1 MPIKDLTSD
10 SSSSFSLRRK
20 IFAKTSVATTTGG
33 GINPQKRWF
42 GGSNSR
48 DSSFITI
55 KNTNT
60 SIGGQSFNQPI
71 ISYHSVNPN
80 PNAGSQ
86 ALSRLRSSGSTVPP
100 KVSQMNVI
108 PPIVPTVPTVPHI
121 VSVSTEIVSA
131 ILNIT
136 NISSNTENFAYS
148 LDGGETFTL
157 FNPPQTSSS
166 SLSITGLTS
175 DTTYNFVIN
184 AVNGVGVSNLSN
196 IVVATTQS
204 DIVIPN
210 TPQIDS
216 LYFGVNEAYA
226 YISNTDE
233 ATTNYTYS
241 LNGGET
247 LTVFDPP
254 QNATSIISFGYFN
267 ENINYSLVIKA
278 LVGNTMSDNSNIYS
292 FRVLSFPFVN
302 KITTFS
308 VEATDLIISIVGIS
322 EEIQIAN
329 YQYSFDGGET
339 FTVFDPPQTSKNT
352 ITISNL
358 VMGESYIVNVQYYDL
373 DENLSYL
380 SNGIGMVIG
389 APPCPTIDS
398 VSVVSDNLILTI
410 SGTGGAE
417 NYNYSLNGTDSWTTF
432 DPPQNSISTLTI
444 SGVPLSTTLAVAIQ
458 AFNEYGTSF
467 NSNIVN
473 VET

>member
-20 IFAKTSVATTTGG
+20 IFAKTSATTTGG
-33 GINPQKRWF
+33 GINPQKRWV

-48 DSSFITI
+48 DSSFISI

-71 ISYHSVNPN
+71 ISYHSVN

-108 PPIVPTVPTVPHI
+108 PPVVPTVPTVPHI
-121 VSVSTEIVSA
+121 VSISTETYTA
-131 ILNIT
+131 NLNIN

-157 FNPPQTSSS
+157 FDPPQTSSS

-184 AVNGVGVSNLSN
+184 AVNGVGMSNPSN
-196 IVVATTQS
+196 IVIATTQS
-204 DIVIPN
+204 GFVVS
-210 TPQIDS
+210 TPHIDY
-216 LYFGVNEAYA
+216 LYFRVNEAYA

-241 LNGGET
+241 LNSGET
-247 LTVFDPP
+247 FNVFNPL

-267 ENINYSLVIKA
+267 ENINYSLVMKA

-302 KITTFS
+302 KITTVS

-358 VMGESYIVNVQYYDL
+358 TMGESYVVNVQYYDL

-389 APPCPTIDS
+389 APPCPTIES
-398 VSVVSDNLILTI
+398 ISVVSDNLILTI

-417 NYNYSLNGTDSWTTF
+417 NYNYSLNGTDTWTTF
-432 DPPQNSISTLTI
+432 DPPQNSISILTI
-444 SGVPLSTTLAVAIQ
+444 SGVPLSTTLAVTIQ